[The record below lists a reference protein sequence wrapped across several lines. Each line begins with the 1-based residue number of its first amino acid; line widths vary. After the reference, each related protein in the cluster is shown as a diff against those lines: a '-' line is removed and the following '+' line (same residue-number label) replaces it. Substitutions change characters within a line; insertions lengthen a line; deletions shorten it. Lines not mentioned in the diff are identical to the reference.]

1 MAKYLH
7 SLFVSLARTHAE
19 CTVKS
24 RSALRMSVCA
34 CAFLVMQ
41 LNDVRVSPCNLYG
54 WRVCAYAPYTTK
66 YTSFVRLIFSSLILS
81 FCSVSCYF
89 VSIPYAVWAHD
100 VVVVLGVFRLCYI
113 LDCCMSSSS
122 SFFCLFR
129 VFVSRESWSLPLL
142 QSPTS
147 PSSLSLLLQLL
158 LLLLLLC
165 CCNCY
170 CLLWCEQPIKM
181 RQTWTHAYSLSEDPT
196 RYTHFTL
203 SVDSLSFRGFDILP
217 AGSILRTMAE
227 VELLVAIKLLQDFES
242 KSDIFNAI
250 QLCLVPTAD
259 IHGQGHWD
267 WHRHCTLKTKWGRRT
282 VICGFIFSRKI
293 IQNKRN
299 NSCNLFCA

>member
-7 SLFVSLARTHAE
+7 SLFVSRARTYAE

-158 LLLLLLC
+158 LLLLLLQ
-165 CCNCY
+165 
-170 CLLWCEQPIKM
+170 LL
-181 RQTWTHAYSLSEDPT
+181 L
-196 RYTHFTL
+196 FTL
-203 SVDSLSFRGFDILP
+203 MRTTDQNEANMNTRILTQWRPNTLHTFYFICRFIIISWFRHSTCRINFTDNGWGWA
-217 AGSILRTMAE
+217 AGG
-227 VELLVAIKLLQDFES
+227 
-242 KSDIFNAI
+242 N
-250 QLCLVPTAD
+250 
-259 IHGQGHWD
+259 
-267 WHRHCTLKTKWGRRT
+267 
-282 VICGFIFSRKI
+282 
-293 IQNKRN
+293 
-299 NSCNLFCA
+299 